1 MKMKRIL
8 AAALAGIMILSMPV
22 YAEESMTEETIMTET
37 EAETIVS
44 ETQMEESETIFETE
58 ETEFETVI
66 ETEFE
71 EIIEMETAEETMEL
85 TEASSDSVEG
95 FVTRLYSKAL
105 NRKPDTAGLND
116 WVSQLKS
123 GRAQGARVAQG
134 FIDSVEFKNRKLSNK
149 DYITVL
155 YRTFFDREPD
165 KGGLSYWM
173 DALDDGLSRLY
184 VFRGFAESNE
194 FSVLC
199 QKFGI
204 IRGNADLTEARD
216 QNGDVTKFV
225 IRCYRLCLNR
235 EPDLGGLNDWCHQL
249 NSGAKNAT
257 EVAYG
262 FIFSQEFQKK
272 NLSNS
277 DYVKIMYRVFLD
289 READEAGLKDWV
301 SKLEDGYCRHH
312 IFNGFSGSSEF
323 AKICGNYGVA
333 VGNANMNSDWMA
345 AYVQKCRS
353 LGKDDCVM
361 FYDLNQDG
369 IPEMFR
375 QLYTFVYIYTYQN
388 NQVVELLESGMMI
401 GAGEYNGKRYAAT
414 LSAHTGYYVDTLY
427 EFSGGVFRELAKE
440 ESWRDGSA
448 RYTVLGRSASASAYA
463 SYRPI
468 YSACTIERLEK
479 PAHSVTMQYFCE
491 QFH

>member
-1 MKMKRIL
+1 MKRL
-8 AAALAGIMILSMPV
+8 LSLVLAGVMMCTMPV
-22 YAEESMTEETIMTET
+22 YAEESNVLET
-37 EAETIVS
+37 EALAEEAVPETA
-44 ETQMEESETIFETE
+44 TE
-58 ETEFETVI
+58 Q
-66 ETEFE
+66 
-71 EIIEMETAEETMEL
+71 IEMEEVVQEQEV
-85 TEASSDSVEG
+85 TEASASDSVEG

-105 NRKPDTAGLND
+105 NRKPDAVGMND
-116 WVSQLKS
+116 WVAKLKN
-123 GRAQGARVAQG
+123 GTAQGALVAQG
-134 FIDSVEFKNRKLSNK
+134 FIDSTEFKNRKLSNK
-149 DYITVL
+149 DYVTVL

-165 KGGLSYWM
+165 NGGLNYWI
-173 DALDDGLSRLY
+173 DALEDGLSRLY

-204 IRGNADLTEARD
+204 VRGNASLSEARD
-216 QNGDVTKFV
+216 QNGEVTKFV

-235 EPDLGGLNDWCHQL
+235 EPDTAGLNDWCKQL

-289 READEAGLKDWV
+289 READTAGLNDWV
-301 SKLEDGYCRHH
+301 SKLSQGYCRHH
-312 IFNGFSGSSEF
+312 IFNGFSGSAEF

-333 VGNANMNSDWMA
+333 VGSANMNSDWMA
-345 AYVQKCRS
+345 AYVKKCKG

-361 FYDLNQDG
+361 FYDLNGDG

-375 QLYTFVYIYTYQN
+375 QLYTFVYLYTYQN

-401 GAGEYNGKRYAAT
+401 GACEYNGKRYAAT
-414 LSAHTGYYVDTLY
+414 FSAHTGYYVDTLY
-427 EFSGGVFRELAKE
+427 EFSNGKLTELAKE
-440 ESWRDGSA
+440 ESWRDGSS
-448 RYTVLGRSASASAYA
+448 RYTVLGKSASAAAYA
-463 SYRPI
+463 KYKPI
-468 YSACTIERLEK
+468 YQTCTIERLETK
-479 PAHSVTMQYFCE
+479 ARSITMDYLCK